1 MTVGAGG
8 PAVDASA
15 GPARPADTGVR
26 RGGVEGTGNR
36 ARADVAALAGSTRAG
51 AR

>member
-1 MTVGAGG
+1 MTVGAAGS
-8 PAVDASA
+8 AVDAPA
-15 GPARPADTGVR
+15 GPGRSADTGVR

-36 ARADVAALAGSTRAG
+36 ARDDVAAPAGSTRAG